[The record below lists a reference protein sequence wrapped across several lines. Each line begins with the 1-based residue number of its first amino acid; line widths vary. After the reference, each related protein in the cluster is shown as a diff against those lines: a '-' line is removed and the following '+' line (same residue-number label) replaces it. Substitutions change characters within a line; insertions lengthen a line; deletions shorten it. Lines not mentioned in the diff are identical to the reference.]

1 MQKRS
6 IDQYKLEERSIVA
19 KRMLSFDDRIA
30 ELIACAKEDFIS
42 TDEKIDLL
50 KNQIFEMTKDVK
62 FKKSSGMGEI
72 LEAAFDFIKR
82 NYEDVL
88 SR

>member
-1 MQKRS
+1 
-6 IDQYKLEERSIVA
+6 
-19 KRMLSFDDRIA
+19 
-30 ELIACAKEDFIS
+30 
-42 TDEKIDLL
+42 
-50 KNQIFEMTKDVK
+50 MTKDVK
-62 FKKSSGMGEI
+62 FKKSRGMGEI